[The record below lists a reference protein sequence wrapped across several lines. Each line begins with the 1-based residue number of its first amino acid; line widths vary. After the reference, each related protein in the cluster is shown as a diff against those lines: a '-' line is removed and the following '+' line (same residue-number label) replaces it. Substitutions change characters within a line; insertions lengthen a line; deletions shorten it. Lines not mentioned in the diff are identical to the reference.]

1 MRVSP
6 DPYAG
11 YEADFPEQEK
21 PRRSEMVRALIF
33 LAVNLACSAAAIVLQ
48 RMAVSLVYERGVLV
62 GQALSLVS
70 LAATYLTPV
79 AAVLINRKITFRSN
93 APWYL
98 AAGVMLML
106 RAAWQILTGM
116 MMNKLLVDFDV
127 NMYLRTA
134 YALDALWLIVS
145 YAVQRF
151 ALFRESLDTL

>member
-11 YEADFPEQEK
+11 YEADSPEWEK
-21 PRRSEMVRALIF
+21 PRRSEIVRALIF

-48 RMAVSLVYERGVLV
+48 RMAVSLVYESGVLV
-62 GQALSLVS
+62 GQTLSLVS

-79 AAVLINRKITFRSN
+79 AAVLINRKITFRSS

-98 AAGVMLML
+98 AAGVMLIL
-106 RAAWQILTGM
+106 RAVWQIAVSM
-116 MMNKLLVDFDV
+116 MMNEMLVDFDANV
-127 NMYLRTA
+127 YLRA
-134 YALDALWLIVS
+134 MNVVNILWLIVS